1 MGDFEKSVAGWKQ
14 AVAILEANQRALDW
28 AMDTID
34 LMAAGETPRDQAE
47 RYHEAR
53 QARNT
58 ANAYLKSMRA
68 AGAL

>member
-14 AVAILEANQRALDW
+14 AVAILEANQRALAW

-34 LMAAGETPRDQAE
+34 LMAAGETPSGQAK

-58 ANAYLKSMRA
+58 AKAYLDAMRTT
-68 AGAL
+68 GAL